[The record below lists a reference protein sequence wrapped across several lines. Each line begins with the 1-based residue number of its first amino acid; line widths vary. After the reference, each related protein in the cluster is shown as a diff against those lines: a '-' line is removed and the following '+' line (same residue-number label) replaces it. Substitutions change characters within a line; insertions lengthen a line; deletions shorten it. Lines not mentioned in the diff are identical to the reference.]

1 MQRFAFIFCQR
12 VNRKD
17 MTKGIVAALL
27 LFTALT
33 AFRCEKEKVMPTTCF
48 KARLEVKG
56 ICMNYT
62 IKVLDGNI
70 DPDLIQ
76 ATWTDPATGKTH
88 QNVFGLGSP
97 CDFPSNIVEGE
108 EFYFTINNSP
118 TQGCAVC
125 EAYYP
130 TPPKK
135 LRILATK
142 APCM

>member
-1 MQRFAFIFCQR
+1 
-12 VNRKD
+12 

-62 IKVLDGNI
+62 IKVLD
-70 DPDLIQ
+70 
-76 ATWTDPATGKTH
+76 GKTH